1 MVRIPNALPG
11 VGADV
16 YRANPARGPG
26 VVQQEDH
33 TGEQIEDLGSGFVR
47 AGGAIA
53 DFQEREREA
62 RAKGRTSRH
71 AEDNATIFTDHDTGY
86 DYARGKDA
94 VDRHPQV
101 LKQIE
106 EAYQRALADADDDE
120 LDLVMPAAEARR
132 REAIARANHRRETEG
147 RTYLIGETAAQ
158 AQAFG
163 NEYSQAK
170 LDGQE
175 ERARARKV
183 LALQEVDEHSH
194 LMGWPLDGPQ
204 ATAARLSATTAM
216 HQQVL
221 DRMVVDG
228 RAADAAAYLEASR
241 GEIDPEVLPR
251 VQGAV
256 ERATTGLR
264 ASHLAGQIEARVMQ
278 RVTENRGTLSEP
290 PAPSPLDPLHRL
302 AEAGEMVNELVSNGS
317 LSPAEAKATAD
328 VLQSNILR
336 RAADEA
342 RVGRQSLDGA
352 LDMLRQNPLG
362 GVTALSPVLQ
372 EDLARRGL
380 LESAR
385 SFVSNGGAFRTSDP
399 SLVAAALAL
408 PDETLRSLSADS
420 VYVALRGRLSDP
432 DLKVVMAKHA
442 VANGV
447 EVAKNSDTLTWNQ
460 ELEEAAK
467 VLNILPRTSTTT
479 RTQADAFDRFRIEID
494 AELKKWEEVHKR
506 PPTSEERTK
515 LLDLKKNDR
524 IKRAGGWFSA
534 DQEVPRRDVPAL
546 PPQRPGESDA
556 DFARR
561 AKELFGPY
569 FVEVGA
575 ERERVGLGDI
585 PSNVQGGIAEFLS
598 AIGKQPTFQ
607 NIADRWV
614 EIGRPR
620 N

>member
-442 VANGV
+442 VANGADDPKQRRILTLNERLERAAV
-447 EVAKNSDTLTWNQ
+447 KLGILRPNLDLSDFTRRKDREKYDQ
-460 ELEEAAK
+460 FREEFD
-467 VLNILPRTSTTT
+467 
-479 RTQADAFDRFRIEID
+479 ADLRAFAEAHKREATDEEID
-494 AELKKWEEVHKR
+494 GMIDLKVNDKVKRDVGWWSGGIVEKPLRDVTTEQMSSAFVTVRGQNVELDDIPPEVS
-506 PPTSEERTK
+506 TEIASY
-515 LLDLKKNDR
+515 LLD
-524 IKRAGGWFSA
+524 I
-534 DQEVPRRDVPAL
+534 
-546 PPQRPGESDA
+546 GE
-556 DFARR
+556 
-561 AKELFGPY
+561 
-569 FVEVGA
+569 
-575 ERERVGLGDI
+575 
-585 PSNVQGGIAEFLS
+585 
-598 AIGKQPTFQ
+598 QPTFE
-607 NIADRWV
+607 NIADRWMAL
-614 EIGRPR
+614 GRPR

>member
-432 DLKVVMAKHA
+432 DLKVVMARHA
-442 VANGV
+442 VANGSKEEKDRSV
-447 EVAKNSDTLTWNQ
+447 LSLNDKLERTAKTLG
-460 ELEEAAK
+460 
-467 VLNILPRTSTTT
+467 ILPTT
-479 RTQADAFDRFRIEID
+479 RTTTPRERDAYDLFREEVDRQIQAFSAAHKREPTDEEIEQMLALKVADKVRMDSGWFGSTRETPLRSLPAERTADAY
-494 AELKKWEEVHKR
+494 VM
-506 PPTSEERTK
+506 
-515 LLDLKKNDR
+515 
-524 IKRAGGWFSA
+524 
-534 DQEVPRRDVPAL
+534 
-546 PPQRPGESDA
+546 
-556 DFARR
+556 
-561 AKELFGPY
+561 
-569 FVEVGA
+569 VGN
-575 ERERVGLGDI
+575 ERVQMTAI
-585 PSNVQGGIAEFLS
+585 PPDVSARIAENIQARGSL
-598 AIGKQPTFQ
+598 PTFQ
-607 NIADRWV
+607 TIAELWV
-614 EIGRPR
+614 AMGRPTTAQGR
-620 N
+620 